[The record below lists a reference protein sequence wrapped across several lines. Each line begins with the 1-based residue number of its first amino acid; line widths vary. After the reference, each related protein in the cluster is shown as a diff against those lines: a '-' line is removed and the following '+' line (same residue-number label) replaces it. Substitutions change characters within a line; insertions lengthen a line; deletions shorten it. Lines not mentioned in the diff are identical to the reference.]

1 MIYFIVPL
9 RGIRV
14 NGKCSGSVKKYAKN
28 LSTLFSERPAS
39 LLITPVLD
47 PHVHNVKNQ
56 RADHNTA
63 QMCKNIDALLHQRFA
78 P

>member
-14 NGKCSGSVKKYAKN
+14 NGKCSESVKKYAKN
-28 LSTLFSERPAS
+28 LSTVFCERPAS

-56 RADHNTA
+56 RADHNSA
-63 QMCKNIDALLHQRFA
+63 KMRENINALLHQRSA